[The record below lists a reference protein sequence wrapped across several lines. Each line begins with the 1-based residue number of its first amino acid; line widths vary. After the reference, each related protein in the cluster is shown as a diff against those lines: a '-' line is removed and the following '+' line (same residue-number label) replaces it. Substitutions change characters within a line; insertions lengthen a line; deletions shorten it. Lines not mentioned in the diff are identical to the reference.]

1 MHRVDILPLHIYL
14 IKNTKEMSES
24 SQELKCLCL
33 IVFGIQL
40 PFLQIIKL
48 ESNQH
53 WSFFFINRNCV
64 QILLLDFSYLK

>member
-1 MHRVDILPLHIYL
+1 MHCVDILPLHMYL

-24 SQELKCLCL
+24 FQELKCLCL

-40 PFLQIIKL
+40 PSFLQIIKL

-53 WSFFFINRNCV
+53 
-64 QILLLDFSYLK
+64 